1 MYWDIGDSPTVYLNQ
16 RRSLTTICC
25 QPQKEE
31 EENAFSSPASSKCEK
46 GRHTTFFAPPMETE
60 TRQCRMEKSKDSGF
74 KDSFWWIWIYWDR
87 NCQKKESDW
96 ERAKKPLLHF
106 PTHLLSFAL
115 LCPLFFC
122 LIPPTNPS
130 LSGKRP
136 LFVFPPPVAKRYLLR
151 WNHCL
156 IFRQFCVIFCCNL
169 MQFSRSRQNFA
180 FSLWSPW
187 ANRSFQARQRAK
199 RKEKERL
206 ALFPLSIAISLGS
219 KQSVAARA
227 LLLARA

>member
-1 MYWDIGDSPTVYLNQ
+1 MPFL
-16 RRSLTTICC
+16 L
-25 QPQKEE
+25 PLLP
-31 EENAFSSPASSKCEK
+31 NAKK
-46 GRHTTFFAPPMETE
+46 GAIQLFFAPPMETE

-74 KDSFWWIWIYWDR
+74 LNNFWWIWIYWDR

-96 ERAKKPLLHF
+96 ERAKN
-106 PTHLLSFAL
+106 LSSIFQPIYSPL

-169 MQFSRSRQNFA
+169 MQFSRSRRNPNQFCIPP
-180 FSLWSPW
+180 L
-187 ANRSFQARQRAK
+187 K
-199 RKEKERL
+199 
-206 ALFPLSIAISLGS
+206 PLSKQIVSGKAKSQKKRERKACIVSSFHRNFPRFKAERSCKSIA
-219 KQSVAARA
+219 AC
-227 LLLARA
+227 